1 MNIKTKIASSCIPC
15 ILSCSTIALTLL
27 SIYTYAQEYTVQD
40 SIKYGKQIEAARIQL
55 MQERWI
61 ADHNG
66 CLRIRSIENG
76 QTLVEKYGLENALQD
91 SVLKVLGEPN
101 RVVIDTFYVNGS
113 SDKYI
118 KLWYYCRSRCG
129 VPSEGAEYAVKPEEW
144 FMVVLSYRGLS
155 YTQNRVVEVS
165 AAEE

>member
-1 MNIKTKIASSCIPC
+1 MKTIIKDFLMVVGLCWCVVPSFCGRI
-15 ILSCSTIALTLL
+15 
-27 SIYTYAQEYTVQD
+27 YAQEYTIQD
-40 SIKYGKQIEAARIQL
+40 SIKYGKQIEAAQIQL

-66 CLRIRSIENG
+66 CLRIRSIKDG
-76 QTLVEKYGLENALQD
+76 YALVEKYGLENVLQD

-118 KLWYYCRSRCG
+118 KLWYYCYSRCG
-129 VPSEGAEYAVKPEEW
+129 IPTDVEEYVVRPESW
-144 FMVVLSYRGLS
+144 FMVILSYRGLS